1 MIYFKKLRY
10 MNLLSTGNQFTE
22 IELNKHKTTLI
33 MGSNGAGKSTMIE
46 ALTFVLYGK
55 PFRNINKPQL
65 MNSITQ
71 KNLLVEVEFS
81 VGKKEYLI
89 RRGIKPG
96 LFEIYQNGVMLNQ
109 NAEVK
114 EYQDM
119 FEKTILKM
127 NYKSFKQIV
136 VLGSSNYVP
145 FMQLPAGERRQ
156 VIEDL
161 LDIQI
166 FSVMNTLLKEKSNQN
181 KADIRENE
189 YKIDLIDQKIELTQ
203 KHIKSLQTNNDD
215 MIEAKSKLI
224 VELEANIQQAENSSA
239 EVSLLIDELF
249 KDMPDTQKLAS
260 KRAKLNDIDSKISS
274 RISSLKKEISFFHD
288 HDNCPTCKQGID
300 HEFKTQ
306 RIEHRQSQHKELDD
320 AISKLNTELDSIEQQ
335 IEAANNINTQIMK
348 KNAEI
353 TSLNGDIRVW
363 NSSIEVIRRE
373 IEGIKT
379 NTSQIDASIDDMKT
393 HKAQRTQLNNNK
405 VELFEQKS
413 ILDVSSTLLKDG
425 GIKTRIIKQFVP
437 IINKLVNKY
446 LAAMEFMCGFELD
459 EQFNET
465 IRSRFRDEFSY
476 ASFSEGEKFR
486 IDISLMLTW
495 RAIAKLRNSASTNLL
510 IMDEVFDGSSD
521 HSGVENLVKI
531 LEAVGHEANIFVIS
545 HSEKMMDKL
554 EHTIRFE
561 KNGNFSR
568 MLTTQD

>member
-1 MIYFKKLRY
+1 MLYFKKLRY
-10 MNLLSTGNQFTE
+10 QNILSTGNQFTE
-22 IELNKHKTTLI
+22 IELNNHRTTLI

-65 MNSITQ
+65 MNTITQ

-81 VGKKEYLI
+81 VGKKDYLV
-89 RRGIKPG
+89 RRGIKPT

-166 FSVMNTLLKEKSNQN
+166 FSVMNTLLKEKQNQN
-181 KADIRENE
+181 KSDIRDNE

-203 KHIKSLQTNNDD
+203 KHIKSLRSSNED
-215 MIEAKSKLI
+215 MIEAKNKLI
-224 VELEANIQQAENSSA
+224 KELEANIEQAESTA
-239 EVSLLIDELF
+239 DDVSKEIAHLLEQ
-249 KDMPDTQKLAS
+249 MPDTQKLSS
-260 KRAKLNDIDSKISS
+260 KRSKLNDLDSKLTSKISS
-274 RISSLKKEISFFHD
+274 LKREIAFFHD

-300 HEFKTQ
+300 HEFKSQ
-306 RIEHRQSQHKELDD
+306 RIEHRQSQHKELDE
-320 AISKLNTELDSIEQQ
+320 AIAKLNSELDLIEKQ
-335 IEAANNINTQIMK
+335 INAANALNIEVAK
-348 KNAEI
+348 KNSEI

-373 IEGIKT
+373 IESIKT
-379 NTSQIDASIDDMKT
+379 NTSQIDASVEDMKA
-393 HKAQRTQLNNNK
+393 HKTQRSELNDKK
-405 VELFEQKS
+405 VELFEQKT
-413 ILDVSSTLLKDG
+413 ILDISSTLLKDG
-425 GIKTRIIKQFVP
+425 GIKTRIIRQFVP

-465 IRSRFRDEFSY
+465 IKSRFRDEFSY

-531 LEAVGHEANIFVIS
+531 LDAVGTEANIFVIS

-568 MLTTQD
+568 MIINED

>member
-1 MIYFKKLRY
+1 MLYFKKLRY
-10 MNLLSTGNQFTE
+10 QNLLSTGNQFTE
-22 IELNKHKTTLI
+22 INLNTHKTTLI
-33 MGSNGAGKSTMIE
+33 MGSNGAGKSTLIE

-81 VGKKEYLI
+81 VGKKEYLV
-89 RRGIKPG
+89 RRGIKPT
-96 LFEIYQNGVMLNQ
+96 LFEIYQNGVMFNQ

-166 FSVMNTLLKEKSNQN
+166 FSVMNNLLKEKSNQN
-181 KADIRENE
+181 KADIRDNE

-203 KHIKSLQTNNDD
+203 KHIKALRSNNDE
-215 MIEAKSKLI
+215 MIESKNKLI
-224 VELEANIQQAENSSA
+224 EELKASITLAEASA
-239 EVSLLIDELF
+239 NEVSEVVARMLEE
-249 KDMPDTQKLAS
+249 MPDLKKLSS
-260 KRAKLNDIDSKISS
+260 KRLKLNDLDSKISS
-274 RISSLKKEISFFHD
+274 RISSLKKEIAFFHD

-300 HEFKTQ
+300 DEFKTQ
-306 RIEHRQSQHKELDD
+306 RIDHRQSQQKELVEAVD
-320 AISKLNTELDSIEQQ
+320 KLNVELAAIETHM
-335 IEAANNINTQIMK
+335 EAANILNTQIAR

-353 TSLNGDIRVW
+353 TALNGDIRVW

-373 IEGIKT
+373 IEGIKS
-379 NTSQIDASIDDMKT
+379 NTAQVDASIEEMQT
-393 HKAQRTQLNNNK
+393 HKAQRTELNNTK
-405 VELFEQKS
+405 ISLFDQKS
-413 ILDVSSTLLKDG
+413 IIDVSSTLLKDG
-425 GIKTRIIKQFVP
+425 GIKTRIIRQFVP

-465 IRSRFRDEFSY
+465 IKSRFRDEFSY

-531 LEAVGHEANIFVIS
+531 LDAVGSESNIFVIS
-545 HSEKMMDKL
+545 HSEKMLDKL

-568 MLTTQD
+568 MIINAE

>member
-1 MIYFKKLRY
+1 

-22 IELNKHKTTLI
+22 LDLNKHKTTLI
-33 MGSNGAGKSTMIE
+33 MGTNGAGKSTLIE
-46 ALTFVLYGK
+46 ALTFALYGK

-71 KNLLVEVEFS
+71 KNLLVEVEFT
-81 VGKKEYLI
+81 VGKKDYLV
-89 RRGIKPG
+89 RRGIKPA
-96 LFEIYQNGVMLNQ
+96 LFEIYQNGVLLNQ

-119 FEKTILKM
+119 FEKTVLKM

-145 FMQLPAGERRQ
+145 FMQLSAYDRRQ

-166 FSVMNTLLKEKSNQN
+166 FSVMNNLLKEKLNQN
-181 KADIRENE
+181 KSEIRDNE
-189 YKIDLIDQKIELTQ
+189 YKIELIDQKIEMTQ
-203 KHIKSLQTNNDD
+203 KHIKSLRSNNEE
-215 MIEAKSKLI
+215 MIEAKNKLI
-224 VELEANIQQAENSSA
+224 QELNENIATAEASA
-239 EVSLLIDELF
+239 QLVYDEIDAL
-249 KDMPDTQKLAS
+249 TQKLPDVNKLSS
-260 KRAKLNDIDSKISS
+260 KRNKLNEIDTKIRSK
-274 RISSLKKEISFFHD
+274 ISSLKKEINFFHD

-320 AISKLNTELDSIEQQ
+320 AIYKLNGDLDSIEKLMS
-335 IEAANNINTQIMK
+335 EASALNTEISK

-353 TSLNGDIRVW
+353 TSLNSDIRVW
-363 NSSIEVIRRE
+363 NSSINVIHKE
-373 IEGIKT
+373 IESIKT
-379 NTSQIDASIDDMKT
+379 NTSQIDASIEEMKN
-393 HKAQRTQLNNNK
+393 HKEQRVTLNNAK
-405 VELFEQKS
+405 VDLYEQKS

-446 LAAMEFMCGFELD
+446 LAALDFFVNFELD

-465 IRSRFRDEFSY
+465 IKSRFRDEFSY

-521 HSGVENLVKI
+521 LAGVENLVKI
-531 LEAVGHEANIFVIS
+531 LDTIGGDSNIFIIS

-568 MLTTQD
+568 MVTHEE

>member
-1 MIYFKKLRY
+1 
-10 MNLLSTGNQFTE
+10 
-22 IELNKHKTTLI
+22 
-33 MGSNGAGKSTMIE
+33 
-46 ALTFVLYGK
+46 
-55 PFRNINKPQL
+55 
-65 MNSITQ
+65 
-71 KNLLVEVEFS
+71 
-81 VGKKEYLI
+81 
-89 RRGIKPG
+89 
-96 LFEIYQNGVMLNQ
+96 
-109 NAEVK
+109 
-114 EYQDM
+114 
-119 FEKTILKM
+119 
-127 NYKSFKQIV
+127 
-136 VLGSSNYVP
+136 
-145 FMQLPAGERRQ
+145 
-156 VIEDL
+156 
-161 LDIQI
+161 
-166 FSVMNTLLKEKSNQN
+166 
-181 KADIRENE
+181 
-189 YKIDLIDQKIELTQ
+189 
-203 KHIKSLQTNNDD
+203 
-215 MIEAKSKLI
+215 
-224 VELEANIQQAENSSA
+224 
-239 EVSLLIDELF
+239 
-249 KDMPDTQKLAS
+249 
-260 KRAKLNDIDSKISS
+260 
-274 RISSLKKEISFFHD
+274 
-288 HDNCPTCKQGID
+288 
-300 HEFKTQ
+300 
-306 RIEHRQSQHKELDD
+306 
-320 AISKLNTELDSIEQQ
+320 
-335 IEAANNINTQIMK
+335 MK

>member
-22 IELNKHKTTLI
+22 LELNKHKTTLI
-33 MGSNGAGKSTMIE
+33 MGTNGAGKSTLIE
-46 ALTFVLYGK
+46 ALTFALYGK

-71 KNLLVEVEFS
+71 KNLLVEVEFT
-81 VGKKEYLI
+81 VGKKEYLV
-89 RRGIKPG
+89 RRGIKPT
-96 LFEIYQNGVMLNQ
+96 LFEIYQNGVLINQ

-119 FEKTILKM
+119 FEKTVLKM

-145 FMQLPAGERRQ
+145 FMQLSAYDRRQ

-166 FSVMNTLLKEKSNQN
+166 FSVMNNLLKEKLNQN
-181 KADIRENE
+181 KSEIRDNE
-189 YKIDLIDQKIELTQ
+189 YKIELIDQKIEMTQ
-203 KHIKSLQTNNDD
+203 KHIKSLRSNNEE
-215 MIEAKSKLI
+215 MIEAKNKLI
-224 VELEANIQQAENSSA
+224 QELNENILTAEASA
-239 EVSLLIDELF
+239 QLVYDEIDVL
-249 KDMPDTQKLAS
+249 TQKLPDVNKLSS
-260 KRAKLNDIDSKISS
+260 KRNKLNEIDTKIRSK
-274 RISSLKKEISFFHD
+274 ISSLKKEINFFHD

-320 AISKLNTELDSIEQQ
+320 AIHKLNSDLDSIEKLMS
-335 IEAANNINTQIMK
+335 EASALNTEISK

-353 TSLNGDIRVW
+353 TSLNSDIRVW
-363 NSSIEVIRRE
+363 NSSINVIHKE
-373 IEGIKT
+373 IESIKT
-379 NTSQIDASIDDMKT
+379 NTSQIDASIEEMKN
-393 HKAQRTQLNNNK
+393 HKERRISLNDSK
-405 VELFEQKS
+405 VDLYEQKS

-446 LAAMEFMCGFELD
+446 LAALDFFVNFELD

-465 IRSRFRDEFSY
+465 IKSRFRDEFSY

-495 RAIAKLRNSASTNLL
+495 RSIAKLRNSASTNLL

-521 HSGVENLVKI
+521 LAGVENLVKI
-531 LEAVGHEANIFVIS
+531 LDTIGGDSNIFIIS

-568 MLTTQD
+568 MVTHEE